1 MTDLENLNLEEL
13 VLELKKIGGMD
24 DRMERSKDVETI
36 KSAFYKLLGRLKA
49 EAEASGADMAGFAPV
64 EESFKAVYSDYKKER
79 AEYNRE
85 QENVRKENLASK
97 QALLDELKSLV
108 DNLDDIQS
116 AFPVLR
122 DIQARWK
129 NVGQVPVTEFRNIN
143 DTYQHY
149 VEMFYDKVH
158 IDHDLRDLDFKKN
171 LEAKE
176 ALIAQAEE
184 LAASDDVVGSFNAL
198 QKLHEQ
204 WKELGPVAKDL
215 RDSIWERFKT
225 ASGVIN
231 RRYQDYFENIKN
243 TFAAN
248 LKAKEELCSEVEA
261 IADKQDI
268 KDPSEWNS
276 LSKAIEEIQVR
287 WRGIGYATRKDNQK
301 VYDRFRA
308 ACDKFFNRKREYF
321 QAVKNG
327 LDENIA
333 KREAII
339 AQAESLKTSQD
350 WKKTTDQFI
359 SLQKQWK
366 ELGTIPRKKQEAL
379 WKRFRAACDEFFASR
394 DANAKSDNSFYSNL
408 KAKRALI
415 EEVKSYQPVEGVSDE
430 QAQADFVRR
439 FREIGFVPFK
449 EKDTVSA
456 EFNEALKAKFPPV
469 LTRGELVR
477 KYNALQQNIDTYEN
491 NIGFFA
497 NSSNSEPLVRQ
508 MRERIDKAKA
518 ELKEIEEQIKSLKQA

>member
-24 DRMERSKDVETI
+24 DRMERSKDVEAI

-49 EAEASGADMAGFAPV
+49 EAEASGADMAGFVPV

-129 NVGQVPVTEFRNIN
+129 SVGQVPVTEFRNIN

-176 ALIAQAEE
+176 SLIAQAEE

-248 LKAKEELCSEVEA
+248 LKAKEGLCSEVEA

-268 KDPSEWNS
+268 KDPAEWNS

-366 ELGTIPRKKQEAL
+366 ELGTIPRKKQEVL

-415 EEVKSYQPVEGVSDE
+415 EEIKSYQPVEGVSDE

-449 EKDTVSA
+449 EKDAVSA